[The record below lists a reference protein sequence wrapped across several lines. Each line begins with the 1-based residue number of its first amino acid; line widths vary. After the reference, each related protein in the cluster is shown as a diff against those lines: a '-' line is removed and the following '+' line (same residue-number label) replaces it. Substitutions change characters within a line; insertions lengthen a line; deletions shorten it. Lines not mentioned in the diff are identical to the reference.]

1 MKNISLEGK
10 FVELIPDEKENI
22 DVKNLHTGLAI
33 KDMKS
38 GKILGK
44 IYSYQYNQIDDYIY
58 FSVEIEKD
66 VNSDVVFEA
75 CNIFFNYLFTCFPIR
90 KIYYEGNCYCIEVM
104 KELKKIGF
112 KVEANLKKDYFCFG
126 EYCDRYILALY
137 RNNFCEGN

>member
-10 FVELIPDEKENI
+10 LVELIPDEKENI

-38 GKILGK
+38 EKTLGK

-90 KIYYEGNCYCIEVM
+90 KVYYEGNCYCIEVM

-112 KVEANLKKDYFCFG
+112 KVEANLKKDYFSFG